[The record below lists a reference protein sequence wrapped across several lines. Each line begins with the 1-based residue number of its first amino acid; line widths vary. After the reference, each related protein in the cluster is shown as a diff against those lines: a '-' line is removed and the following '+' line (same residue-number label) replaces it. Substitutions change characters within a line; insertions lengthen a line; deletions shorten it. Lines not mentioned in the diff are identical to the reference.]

1 MMNSFARLFIA
12 LGVVFLLIGVVLYV
26 LGRFNLPLGRLPGD
40 IRLEGR
46 NFTCLFPLGTSLL
59 LSVALT
65 VLLNLIVRLFN
76 R

>member
-1 MMNSFARLFIA
+1 MNSFARLFIA